1 MRMAVLCAAESWYF
15 RDLVRAAADDYV
27 LTPFSFTQLTA
38 NLEVR
43 KRPEISVG
51 TTDLRAFPAV
61 LVRTMPPGS
70 LEQVIF
76 RMNALA
82 RLQSSGVLVV
92 NPPRSIEIAVDKHL
106 TCALLQEAGL
116 RVPPTI
122 VCQTFDEA
130 MHGFCQLGGD
140 VVVKPLYGGEGRGIM
155 RVSDEAVA
163 WRTFKTLIQLRAII
177 YQQPFL
183 PHHGYDLR
191 LFVLGDHI
199 FAMRRRHPDDWRTN
213 ISRGA
218 IAEPADLDDDLVEVA
233 RRATRLVGAMMAG
246 VDILPAQDGQH
257 YVLEVNAVPG
267 WKALSQTLQLDIA
280 RLALQHISQLASKR

>member
-1 MRMAVLCAAESWYF
+1 MRMAVLCASESWYF
-15 RDLVRAAADDYV
+15 RDLVRAAADDYT
-27 LTPFSFTQLTA
+27 LTPFSFSQLTA
-38 NLEVR
+38 NLEVNA
-43 KRPEISVG
+43 RPEITVAE
-51 TTDLRAFPAV
+51 TDLHSFPAI

-82 RLQSSGVLVV
+82 RLQSNGALVV

-106 TCALLQEAGL
+106 TCALLQESGL

-122 VCQTFDEA
+122 VCQTHDEA
-130 MHGFCQLGGD
+130 MQGFFRLGGD

-155 RVSDEAVA
+155 RISDEALA
-163 WRTFKTLIQLRAII
+163 WRTFKALLQLRAII

-218 IAEPADLDDDLVEVA
+218 IAEPVELDDDLVDTA
-233 RRATRLVGAMMAG
+233 RQATKMVGAIIAG
-246 VDILPAQDGQH
+246 VDILPTQDGQC

-267 WKALSQTLQLDIA
+267 WKALSQILQRDIA
-280 RLALQHISQLASKR
+280 RVLLDHVSQLASKR

>member
-1 MRMAVLCAAESWYF
+1 MAWARGRGV
-15 RDLVRAAADDYV
+15 
-27 LTPFSFTQLTA
+27 
-38 NLEVR
+38 
-43 KRPEISVG
+43 
-51 TTDLRAFPAV
+51 
-61 LVRTMPPGS
+61 
-70 LEQVIF
+70 
-76 RMNALA
+76 LA
-82 RLQSSGVLVV
+82 RELDEVA
-92 NPPRSIEIAVDKHL
+92 N
-106 TCALLQEAGL
+106 EAGEL
-116 RVPPTI
+116 T
-122 VCQTFDEA
+122 E
-130 MHGFCQLGGD
+130 LGGD

-163 WRTFKTLIQLRAII
+163 WRTFKTLIQLRAVI

-218 IAEPADLDDDLVEVA
+218 IAEPTDLDDDLVEVA
-233 RRATRLVGAMMAG
+233 RRATGLVGAMMAG
-246 VDILPAQDGQH
+246 VDILPALDGQH